1 MLAPHHCRPTH
12 DGPRIRDRGRRRSTR
27 RRIRA
32 SVEPLEDRS
41 LLSSAA
47 VIDWSMAP
55 RIVPDPAH
63 GGVPDLPNTPSD
75 VNPPDGYAVNLDAS
89 HSAGIQPST
98 AFAWTIT
105 SAGGFSQ
112 SLVGEDPS
120 ISLPQGTYT
129 VQLTATNLDGA
140 TSPQVDT
147 ASINVKNVLIVAIG
161 DSYAS
166 GEGNPVVA
174 SSTAPQWAYSP
185 SPAMNAENAN
195 AHRSTI
201 SGPAE
206 FAYQL
211 QQANPHEAV
220 TFVSVADSGASIP
233 AGVLGPMPS
242 IANPA
247 IMLPAQIDEL
257 RQLIGTQHIDVLTVS
272 LGANTVGISRL
283 VEQVVSNTLTG
294 SPTRG
299 AIIARVNARLARLP
313 AQFARLAAA
322 IRPLDPTQVLITP
335 YPDITRNQF
344 GQFETVFG
352 PTGLPL
358 VSRADARLVS
368 QQFIAPLDRRI
379 AVAARRHG
387 WTLVSGI
394 TADFRT
400 HGYPSSSPW
409 IQTLPQSLAMEGS
422 PDGTFHPNALG
433 EQDIASRLLDAY
445 LGISSLPRPRRGRR

>member
-1 MLAPHHCRPTH
+1 
-12 DGPRIRDRGRRRSTR
+12 
-27 RRIRA
+27 
-32 SVEPLEDRS
+32 
-41 LLSSAA
+41 
-47 VIDWSMAP
+47 MAP
-55 RIVPDPAH
+55 RIIPDPAH
-63 GGVPDLPNTPSD
+63 GGVPDLPNTFGY
-75 VNPPDGYAVNLDAS
+75 VNPPGGYTVNLDAS

-105 SAGGFSQ
+105 GAGGFSQ
-112 SLVGEDPS
+112 SLAGEAPS

-129 VQLTATNLDGA
+129 VQLTATNLAGSA
-140 TSPQVDT
+140 GPQVEIT
-147 ASINVKNVLIVAIG
+147 SINVKDVLIVAIG

-174 SSTAPQWAYSP
+174 SPTAPQWAYSP

-247 IMLPAQIDEL
+247 IQLPAQINEL
-257 RQLIGTQHIDVLTVS
+257 RQIIGTQHIDVLTVS

-294 SPTRG
+294 SPTRQ
-299 AIIARVNARLARLP
+299 AIVSQVDARLARLP

-322 IRPLDPTQVLITP
+322 IRPLGPTRVLITP
-335 YPDITRNQF
+335 YPDVTRNGSGGF
-344 GQFETVFG
+344 GTVLG

-358 VSRADARLVS
+358 VSRADARLIS

-379 AVAARRHG
+379 AAAARRHR
-387 WTLVSGI
+387 WTLVPGI

-409 IQTLPQSLAMEGS
+409 IRTLPQSLAMQGS

-433 EQDIASRLLDAY
+433 QQDIASRLFDAY
-445 LGISSLPRPRRGRR
+445 LGIDSLPRPRRGRR

>member
-1 MLAPHHCRPTH
+1 MPTLHHRPPIH
-12 DGPRIRDRGRRRSTR
+12 DGRRLTDRGRRPAR

-32 SVEPLEDRS
+32 TFEPLEDRS

-63 GGVPDLPNTPSD
+63 GGVPDLPNTPSY
-75 VNPPDGYAVNLDAS
+75 VNPPGGYTVNLDAS
-89 HSAGIQPST
+89 HSAGIQAAT
-98 AFAWTIT
+98 AFAWTI
-105 SAGGFSQ
+105 SAPGGFSQ
-112 SLVGEDPS
+112 SLAGEDPS
-120 ISLPQGTYT
+120 IGLPQGSYT
-129 VQLTATNLDGA
+129 VQLTATNLAGSAGPQTA
-140 TSPQVDT
+140 TT
-147 ASINVKNVLIVAIG
+147 AMAVKDVLIVAIG

-206 FAYQL
+206 FADQL

-233 AGVLGPMPS
+233 AGVLGPMAS

-247 IMLPAQIDEL
+247 VKLPAQINEL
-257 RQLIGTQHIDVLTVS
+257 RQIVGTQHIDVLTVS

-283 VEQVVSNTLTG
+283 VEQVVSDTLTG
-294 SPTRG
+294 SPTRR
-299 AIIARVNARLARLP
+299 AIVSRVDARLARLP

-322 IRPLDPTQVLITP
+322 IRPLDPTRVLITP
-335 YPDITRNQF
+335 YPDITRN
-344 GQFETVFG
+344 GRGRVGTVLG
-352 PTGLPL
+352 PNGLTL
-358 VSRADARLVS
+358 VNRVDARLVS

-387 WTLVSGI
+387 WTLVPGI

-409 IQTLPQSLAMEGS
+409 IRTLPQSLAMQGN
-422 PDGTFHPNALG
+422 PDGTFHPNAAG
-433 EQDIASRLLDAY
+433 QQDIAGRLLDAY
-445 LGISSLPRPRRGRR
+445 LGIGSLPRPRRGRR

>member
-1 MLAPHHCRPTH
+1 
-12 DGPRIRDRGRRRSTR
+12 
-27 RRIRA
+27 
-32 SVEPLEDRS
+32 
-41 LLSSAA
+41 
-47 VIDWSMAP
+47 MAP

-63 GGVPDLPNTPSD
+63 GGVPDLPNTSGY
-75 VNPPDGYAVNLDAS
+75 VNPPGGYTVNLDAS

-105 SAGGFSQ
+105 GAGGFSQ
-112 SLVGEDPS
+112 SLAGEDPS
-120 ISLPQGTYT
+120 ISLAQGTYT
-129 VQLTATNLDGA
+129 VQLTATNLAGSA
-140 TSPQVDT
+140 GPQIVT
-147 ASINVKNVLIVAIG
+147 TSINVKDVLIVAIG

-166 GEGNPVVA
+166 GEGNPVVP
-174 SSTAPQWAYSP
+174 SPTAPQWAYSP

-233 AGVLGPMPS
+233 VGVLGPMPS
-242 IANPA
+242 IANPSVQ
-247 IMLPAQIDEL
+247 LPAQINEL
-257 RQLIGTQHIDVLTVS
+257 RQIIGTQHIDVLTVS

-294 SPTRG
+294 SPTRQ
-299 AIIARVNARLARLP
+299 AIVSQVAARLARLP

-322 IRPLDPTQVLITP
+322 IRPLDPTRVLITP
-335 YPDITRNQF
+335 YPDVTRNQR
-344 GQFETVFG
+344 GQFGTVLG

-358 VSRADARLVS
+358 VSRADARLIS
-368 QQFIAPLDRRI
+368 QQFLAPLDRRI

-387 WTLVSGI
+387 WTLVPGI
-394 TADFRT
+394 TGDFRT

-409 IQTLPQSLAMEGS
+409 IRTLPQSLAMQGNV
-422 PDGTFHPNALG
+422 DGTFHPNADG
-433 EQDIASRLLDAY
+433 QRDIAGRLLDAY
-445 LGISSLPRPRRGRR
+445 LGIDSLPRPRRGRR